1 MSKAFYEEE
10 SYKPSGDYIVIG
22 RMSPDP
28 VWARMQAVAEACEKA
43 GVSLPPEVR
52 EYFEENEEEPARD
65 IDLGF
70 ASTERAFAYFD
81 APGVIIFK
89 SMIPDDVEEIWVLDV
104 KDVGYLFEG

>member
-10 SYKPSGDYIVIG
+10 SYKPFGDYIVIG
-22 RMSPDP
+22 RTAPDP

-65 IDLGF
+65 IDLDF
-70 ASTERAFAYFD
+70 ASMELIFDYFD
-81 APGVIIFK
+81 ERGVSILK
-89 SMIPDDVEEIWVLDV
+89 SAIPEDVEEIRVIYRPHDVL
-104 KDVGYLFEG
+104 GM